1 MQKNAPKKRGR
12 KPKGGKII
20 KQKTSKI
27 SISEKP
33 ENIILHLSCK
43 ISDLSSKNF
52 NITPYDINNKYS
64 IFKDPNKQIHSSAS
78 TGIAVSENSDT
89 ILYDKLKELQYN
101 LHINNNNNKKSAC
114 FCCTYNFDTPIIYI
128 PKDISNNKYNV
139 YGCFC
144 SPECATYYL
153 FNEKISTSVRSERYS
168 LLNLLYNNIYKYED
182 NIMPAPNPHY
192 MLDKFLG
199 NLTISE
205 YRKLLRNKRFLYIN
219 NKPLTNIL
227 PELHFDYISN
237 ANDKNTMC
245 HSSTNI
251 KIKKKH
257 KTNKN
262 SLLSNNFNLHTD

>member
-43 ISDLSSKNF
+43 LSDLSSKDF
-52 NITPYDINNKYS
+52 NVSPYEFNNKYS
-64 IFKDPNKQIHSSAS
+64 LFKETKKHTSSTIS
-78 TGIAVSENSDT
+78 TVSMDNSEA
-89 ILYDKLKELQYN
+89 ILSDKLKELQYN

-114 FCCTYNFDTPIIYI
+114 FCCTYDFDTPIIYI
-128 PKDISNNKYNV
+128 PKDLSNNKYNV

-153 FNEKISTSVRSERYS
+153 FNEKISISVRTERYS

-237 ANDKNTMC
+237 INDKTNTC
-245 HSSTNI
+245 NSTTNI
-251 KIKKKH
+251 KIKKKN
-257 KTNKN
+257 KTTKN